1 MNDEVLTAIID
12 ESGSLQPWFE
22 SPNCKHAYKN
32 NEQLISLSRS
42 HLNALEKVEFPVGSR
57 RRTQTFDPI
66 IMRQLNEGLFHHI
79 LNSGQGRDGES
90 RADAAGLGLD
100 ASSELQ
106 C

>member
-12 ESGSLQPWFE
+12 ESSSPQPWFE
-22 SPNCKHAYKN
+22 LPDYKHAYKN

-42 HLNALEKVEFPVGSR
+42 HLNALEKVEFPAGSR
-57 RRTQTFDPI
+57 WRTQTFDLV
-66 IMRQLNEGLFHHI
+66 IMRRLNEGLSHHI

-100 ASSELQ
+100 ASSEL
-106 C
+106 